1 MAICDKFWQ
10 IVDRAVR
17 QRVEALLPLP
27 DTTVAYVR
35 FLPSASAV
43 ELTQPLENTDMA
55 DKIDLTLAGDALY
68 GYLLRGV
75 TFMNKAGN
83 PVDPAPAAD
92 TVSVVSADD
101 AIATGT
107 YVGEGKIHIMA
118 NDNATPG
125 SAVRLVVSADATG
138 DQDDAWIDITIG
150 ADRFAA
156 VNVGSATLEE
166 LTGPLTPPEPAI
178 TPVPTDPNAD
188 PA

>member
-1 MAICDKFWQ
+1 
-10 IVDRAVR
+10 
-17 QRVEALLPLP
+17 
-27 DTTVAYVR
+27 
-35 FLPSASAV
+35 
-43 ELTQPLENTDMA
+43 MA
-55 DKIDLTLAGDALY
+55 DKIDLTLAGDAVY
-68 GYLLRGV
+68 GYLLSGV

-101 AIATGT
+101 TIATGN
-107 YVGEGKIHIMA
+107 YVGEGKIHIMPL
-118 NDNATPG
+118 DTATPG
-125 SAVRLVVSADATG
+125 AAVRLVVSADATG

-166 LTGPLTPPEPAI
+166 LTAPLSPPSQPDPIVPPA
-178 TPVPTDPNAD
+178 DPSAD